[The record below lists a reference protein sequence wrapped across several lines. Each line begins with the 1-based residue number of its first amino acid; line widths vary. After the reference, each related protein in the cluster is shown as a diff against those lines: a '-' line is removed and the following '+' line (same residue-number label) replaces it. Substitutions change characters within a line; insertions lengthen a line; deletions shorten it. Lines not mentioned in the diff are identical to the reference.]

1 MLNDND
7 IININKDKA
16 EKNKYLCH
24 SDTIC
29 SSKQSS
35 GDDILKVYLT

>member
-16 EKNKYLCH
+16 EK
-24 SDTIC
+24 
-29 SSKQSS
+29 KQVSVPFWHH
-35 GDDILKVYLT
+35 LLVKAK

>member
-1 MLNDND
+1 MLYDID

-16 EKNKYLCH
+16 EKKNKYLCH

-29 SSKQSS
+29 
-35 GDDILKVYLT
+35 